1 MRRSAS
7 SPDKLRTDW
16 SNDAPSRMH
25 LQGRQVMSLTQLV
38 RSFLADEHGAASV
51 EYAIVVA
58 IIAGATVVIVSEYE
72 ITSVFAAV
80 VAKVT
85 TIISNI

>member
-1 MRRSAS
+1 
-7 SPDKLRTDW
+7 
-16 SNDAPSRMH
+16 MH
-25 LQGRQVMSLTQLV
+25 LQGRHVMSLTQLV

-72 ITSVFAAV
+72 ITGVFAAV